1 MKKNFLKKILSLL
14 LSIMI
19 IFGISI
25 ETYAYEKNDNME
37 NNVTFAIEDN
47 FGSLALEIIN
57 NAEVYEVGG
66 TDFSN
71 IEILNEVDINNIN
84 TQSSYSVNQ
93 TEDNYEVT
101 NLPVVIDGK
110 IELILSLMKT
120 DEGYNATLGR
130 DFAPLLNEVQLNGDN
145 DVSIIQDGFTLYAI
159 TPNKTYKQV
168 GSTVIDITEENE
180 TFYNINGAM
189 FSTNEI
195 SSADYNTTD
204 LCDINDSYT
213 QAALESLTV
222 EKENNNIQP
231 YSNPVSPTGTKYLS
245 NYPIVHQRIGSTQ
258 YGMCWAATVASIV
271 RFEGKSSTL
280 TAQQVCNRIGIGYDD
295 GGTLE
300 NARAALAI
308 YLSSPYVP
316 TVVNSTLSYSN
327 IMTVINNVDPAYM
340 SCKNGDSGHAVALV
354 GYNFTTTKKEI
365 RIMDPAY
372 ECFKTCTHSLF
383 KWTFPFG
390 SDTYTWKYTVRLLY
404 S

>member
-25 ETYAYEKNDNME
+25 ETYAYEKTDNME

-47 FGSLALEIIN
+47 FGSLALEIID
-57 NAEVYEVGG
+57 NAEVYEIEN

-93 TEDNYEVT
+93 TEDNYEIT

-180 TFYNINGAM
+180 TFYNINA
-189 FSTNEI
+189 
-195 SSADYNTTD
+195 
-204 LCDINDSYT
+204 
-213 QAALESLTV
+213 
-222 EKENNNIQP
+222 
-231 YSNPVSPTGTKYLS
+231 
-245 NYPIVHQRIGSTQ
+245 
-258 YGMCWAATVASIV
+258 
-271 RFEGKSSTL
+271 
-280 TAQQVCNRIGIGYDD
+280 
-295 GGTLE
+295 
-300 NARAALAI
+300 
-308 YLSSPYVP
+308 
-316 TVVNSTLSYSN
+316 
-327 IMTVINNVDPAYM
+327 
-340 SCKNGDSGHAVALV
+340 
-354 GYNFTTTKKEI
+354 
-365 RIMDPAY
+365 
-372 ECFKTCTHSLF
+372 
-383 KWTFPFG
+383 
-390 SDTYTWKYTVRLLY
+390 
-404 S
+404 

>member
-280 TAQQVCNRIGIGYDD
+280 TAQQVCNRMGIGYDD

-383 KWTFPFG
+383 KCTFPFG

>member
-1 MKKNFLKKILSLL
+1 MKKNFLKKILSVL

-25 ETYAYEKNDNME
+25 EAYAYENNDSME
-37 NNVTFAIEDN
+37 NDVIFAIKDN
-47 FGSLALEIIN
+47 FGSLALEIID
-57 NAEVYEVGG
+57 NAEIYEIEN

-71 IEILNEVDINNIN
+71 IEILNEIVINNMN
-84 TQSSYSVNQ
+84 FQSSYSVNQ
-93 TEDNYEVT
+93 TKDNYEVT

-110 IELILSLMKT
+110 IELILSIMKT

-145 DVSIIQDGFTLYAI
+145 EVSIVQDGFTLYAV
-159 TPNKTYKQV
+159 TPNKAYKQI
-168 GSTVIDITEENE
+168 GSTVIDIAEENE
-180 TFYNINGAM
+180 STYSLNGNTFSA
-189 FSTNEI
+189 NEI
-195 SSADYNTTD
+195 NFANYNTSD
-204 LCDINDSYT
+204 LYTINHSYT
-213 QAALESLTV
+213 QAALESLTS
-222 EKENNNIQP
+222 ENNSIQP

-245 NYPIVHQRIGSTQ
+245 NYPIVHQRIGDKQ

-280 TAQQVCNRIGIGYDD
+280 TAQQVCNRMGIGYNA

-300 NARAALAI
+300 NARAALAS

-316 TVVNSTLSYSN
+316 TIVNSTLSYSN
-327 IMTVINNVDPAYM
+327 IMTVIDNVDPAYM

-354 GYNFTTTKKEI
+354 GYNFTSSKKEI

-372 ECFKTCTHSLF
+372 ECIKICTHSGL

-390 SDTYTWKYTVRLLY
+390 KEKYTWKYTVRLLY
-404 S
+404 SK

>member
-25 ETYAYEKNDNME
+25 ETYAYEKTDNME

-47 FGSLALEIIN
+47 FGSLALEIID
-57 NAEVYEVGG
+57 NAEVYEIEN

-93 TEDNYEVT
+93 TEDNYEIT

-245 NYPIVHQRIGSTQ
+245 N
-258 YGMCWAATVASIV
+258 
-271 RFEGKSSTL
+271 
-280 TAQQVCNRIGIGYDD
+280 
-295 GGTLE
+295 
-300 NARAALAI
+300 
-308 YLSSPYVP
+308 
-316 TVVNSTLSYSN
+316 
-327 IMTVINNVDPAYM
+327 
-340 SCKNGDSGHAVALV
+340 
-354 GYNFTTTKKEI
+354 
-365 RIMDPAY
+365 
-372 ECFKTCTHSLF
+372 
-383 KWTFPFG
+383 
-390 SDTYTWKYTVRLLY
+390 
-404 S
+404 